1 LEDPKL
7 NVIGEESSM
16 PTTKKRVPKPGA
28 RKVKKRAAKKV
39 KRQLRTLGLT
49 QSCLSQ
55 AEASFIVGGCLP
67 SGNHHNDDTLEQTGL
82 ITDNLRAI
90 FRECVFNGVN
100 GAGCSIDRGQIPNSA
115 NTTVGEVISAVFNN
129 SR

>member
-1 LEDPKL
+1 MAKTKSRA
-7 NVIGEESSM
+7 GKRGASK
-16 PTTKKRVPKPGA
+16 TKK
-28 RKVKKRAAKKV
+28 KKAAKKT
-39 KRQLRTLGLT
+39 KRQLTAGLA
-49 QSCLSQ
+49 QPCLSQ

-82 ITDNLRAI
+82 ITENLRAI

-100 GAGCSIDRGQIPNSA
+100 AAGCSIDRGQIPNSA
-115 NTTVGEVISAVFNN
+115 NTTVGDVIEAVFRN